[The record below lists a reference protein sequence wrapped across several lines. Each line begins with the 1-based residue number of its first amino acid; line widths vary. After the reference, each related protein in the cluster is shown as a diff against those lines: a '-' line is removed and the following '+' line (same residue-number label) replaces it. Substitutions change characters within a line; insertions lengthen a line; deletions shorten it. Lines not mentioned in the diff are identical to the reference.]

1 MSASLPG
8 GGSGDPAGT
17 DALHFRRLADL
28 SPAILWTTSPEGLC
42 TFLSRRWCEIT
53 GRPAESGLG
62 SGWLDAV
69 HPEDRA
75 HAAAVF
81 RDALAR
87 REPYGIDF
95 RLRGADDA
103 CTWVLAAARPCFDDE
118 GAFTGFAGTMFDIT
132 DRKRAEIALRRTEQ
146 TARFLANA
154 SVALAGIAESR
165 AVLRKVASLAV
176 PLFADWCAVDVV
188 HDDGALERLSVVHSD
203 PNKARLVHE
212 IARTLL
218 PHERLAA
225 ARVVRTG
232 QPELAEQVPPLD
244 QWIGDEDLRRRLQ
257 EVGLASYLCV
267 PVRVRGRTVATL
279 TFVLGAAE
287 RLYGPGDL
295 RVAEDLAYRTS
306 IAMENAELY
315 HTALEADRRKDEF
328 LATLSHE
335 LRTPL
340 NAIVGW
346 AHILRDTAAD
356 AQTVRKAA
364 DTIFR
369 SAQLQTQLISDILD
383 VSSITAG
390 KLRLDVRPVQLHAV
404 IEAALDTVRP
414 AAAGR
419 GVNLEAVLDP
429 GAGPVSGDAD
439 RLQQVMWNLLSN
451 AIKFAPAKTGRVHVL
466 LEAFNSHV
474 RMTVEDNGPGIAE
487 EFLPHVFERFRQADS
502 SSSRSHQGLGLGL
515 AIVKHL
521 VELHGGTVRV
531 RNRTGQPG
539 AVFIVDLPRRSVTEA
554 SPAVVVE
561 RHPRAEEPLWLESA
575 PSLQGVQVLVIDD
588 HEDARELIKVVLERC
603 GASVETAAT
612 VADAL
617 AAVRARRPH
626 VVLADIEMPEEN
638 GYDFIRRLRACTP
651 ELGGLTP
658 TVALTAYATAQD
670 RVNALRAGFQM
681 HVTKPVQP
689 AELVA
694 VVFSLARRGTV

>member
-1 MSASLPG
+1 MGSLKG

-17 DALHFRRLADL
+17 DAVHFRVLADRA
-28 SPAILWTTSPEGLC
+28 PAILWRTGPDGDC
-42 TFLSRRWCEIT
+42 TFLSRRWCEVT

-62 SGWLDAV
+62 NGWLDAV
-69 HPEDRA
+69 HPEDRE
-75 HAAAVF
+75 HASAVF

-87 REPYGIDF
+87 REPYGTDF
-95 RLRGADDA
+95 RLRAADEA
-103 CTWVLAAARPCFDDE
+103 YTWVLVAARPCFEDD
-118 GAFTGFAGTMFDIT
+118 GTFAGFVGAVFDIT

-188 HDDGALERLSVVHSD
+188 RDDGGLERLSVVHSD
-203 PNKARLVHE
+203 PSRARLVHE

-218 PHERLAA
+218 PHETLAA
-225 ARVVRTG
+225 ARVLRTG
-232 QPELAEQVPPLD
+232 QPELVEEVPPLD
-244 QWIGDEDLRRRLQ
+244 EWIGDQDLRHRLQ

-267 PVRVRGRTVATL
+267 PVQVRGRTMATL
-279 TFVLGAAE
+279 TFVIGSAE
-287 RLYGPGDL
+287 RRYGPGDL

-306 IAMENAELY
+306 LAMENAELY
-315 HTALEADRRKDEF
+315 HAALEADRRKDEF

-383 VSSITAG
+383 VSRIIAG

-404 IEAALDTVRP
+404 VEAAVDTVRP
-414 AAAGR
+414 AALGR
-419 GVNLEAVLDP
+419 EVHLEAVLDP
-429 GAGPVSGDAD
+429 GAGPVSGDAE
-439 RLQQVMWNLLSN
+439 RLQQVVWNLLSN
-451 AIKFAPAKTGRVHVL
+451 AIKFAPAKTGRVHVR
-466 LEAFNSHV
+466 LEAVNSHV
-474 RMTVEDNGPGIAE
+474 RITVEDNGPGIAE
-487 EFLPHVFERFRQADS
+487 EFLPYVFERFRQADS
-502 SSSRSHQGLGLGL
+502 SSSRRHQGLGLGL
-515 AIVKHL
+515 AIVKNL

-531 RNRTGQPG
+531 ENRAGKSG
-539 AVFIVDLPRRSVTEA
+539 AVFSVDLPRRSVAA
-554 SPAVVVE
+554 SGPAVAVE
-561 RHPRAEEPLWLESA
+561 RHPRAEEPLWLDSA
-575 PSLQGVQVLVIDD
+575 PSLQGLQLLVIDD
-588 HEDARELIKVVLERC
+588 HEDARDLLKVVLERC
-603 GASVETAAT
+603 GASVDTAET
-612 VADAL
+612 VAAAL
-617 AAVRARRPH
+617 AAVKERRPD

-638 GYDFIRRLRACTP
+638 GYDFIRQLRALPP

-689 AELVA
+689 AELAA
-694 VVFSLARRGTV
+694 VVFSLARRGGV